1 MKQDAKAMDE
11 LLPDGVHSLG
21 SDPQSAQ
28 LWNAY
33 VENSPTA
40 GFYHRFE
47 WKHVNEV
54 EFGHRTH
61 YLAYFR
67 DGQVEGVLPLVEI
80 RSLLFGHILC
90 SLPFVNYCGLS
101 ASSSEASA
109 QLLDQAYSVATRA
122 GADYVEL
129 RGLGVADQDLPVSTD
144 KVSLTLDLA
153 SDPDEVWNVFK
164 SKHRNNIRRVYKFG
178 LTVESGHLAL
188 LDTFYDIMCESWR
201 SLGTPI
207 YRKQYFRTILESFGD
222 QARIFVALSDGQ
234 PVAAAFNGYDGSMV
248 EGMWAGSLSKY
259 RNLQSSY
266 VLYWEMIKH
275 ACENG
280 YSRFHL
286 GRSSV
291 ESGGEAFKSKWGA
304 HAEQLYWQ
312 YFLPQGGEMPQ
323 LNVKNPKYAL
333 AIRAWRRLPVWA
345 TKMIGPRLAKSIP

>member
-1 MKQDAKAMDE
+1 MVQT
-11 LLPDGVHSLG
+11 LQDGVHSLR
-21 SDPQSAQ
+21 SDSQSAQ
-28 LWNAY
+28 LWNTY
-33 VENSPTA
+33 VEQSPNA

-47 WKHVNEV
+47 WKQVNES
-54 EFGHRTH
+54 EFGHNTH
-61 YLAYFR
+61 YLAAIR
-67 DGQVEGVLPLVEI
+67 GGVVEGVLPLVEI
-80 RSLLFGHILC
+80 RSRLFGHILC

-101 ASSSEASA
+101 ASDSETGS
-109 QLLDQAYSVATRA
+109 QLLQKAYQITADA
-122 GADYVEL
+122 GAGYMEI
-129 RGLGVADQDLPVSTD
+129 RGLGVADASLPVSRD

-153 SDPDEVWNVFK
+153 SDPDEIWNSFK

-178 LTVESGHLAL
+178 LTVQSGHLDL

-207 YRKQYFRTILESFGD
+207 YRKQYFRSILESFGD
-222 QARIFVALSDGQ
+222 KTRIFVAIADGE
-234 PVAAAFNGYDGSMV
+234 PVAAAFNGYDGTMV
-248 EGMWAGSLSKY
+248 EGMWAGSLFKY

-280 YSRFHL
+280 YSGFHL

-304 HAEQLYWQ
+304 HSKQLYWQ
-312 YFLPQGGEMPQ
+312 YYLPRGGEMPQ

-333 AIRAWRRLPVWA
+333 AIQAWRRLPLWA
-345 TKMIGPRLAKSIP
+345 TKLIGPQLAKNIP